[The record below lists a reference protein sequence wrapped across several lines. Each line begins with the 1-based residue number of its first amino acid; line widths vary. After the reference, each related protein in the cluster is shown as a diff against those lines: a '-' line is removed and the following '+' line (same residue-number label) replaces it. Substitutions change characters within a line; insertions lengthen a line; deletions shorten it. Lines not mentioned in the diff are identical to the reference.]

1 MRVDAVGQQ
10 VHGLLRRLHERAAY
24 QLGRA
29 FAPKSRGPLS
39 AALRAFAAFA
49 EKCPERVLFKSP
61 EGSSKSEAGAWN
73 EWTFVLFA
81 VYMSSSPSR
90 KTGRLVRARTVES
103 YISLLKSYLSFQYEF
118 DVLDRAPR
126 LKRLMAEM
134 KDKDPLGLARR
145 KRRGLR
151 RRHLRWMWK
160 RVPGVRATSQAAV
173 NAHALLVTAWQVLAR
188 GGELA
193 PQTVRWTPEKGPT
206 RADLSF
212 EVTRAG
218 KRYVILWLRP
228 LKKRGSG
235 PVHKVPQY
243 IAEFDG
249 GGSDAYAALR
259 RLVEFDPVEPAVA
272 GLTPLFRDFSA
283 KGGGR
288 HFTVASMRELIR
300 ERMRSLGFEVASEW
314 GAHSC
319 RIGGATDLVA
329 TRQASPLLL
338 QAKGRWASDIG
349 KIYARMTRRC
359 HLAASELMQ
368 SAKGRDVEELLP
380 SFVQAAL

>member
-1 MRVDAVGQQ
+1 MDVVGQQ
-10 VHGLLRRLHERAAY
+10 VRGLLRRLHERAAR
-24 QLGRA
+24 QLSGA
-29 FAPKSRGPLS
+29 FAPRSRGPLS
-39 AALRAFAAFA
+39 TALRAFASFA
-49 EKCPERVLFKSP
+49 NRCPERVLFKSP
-61 EGSSKSEAGAWN
+61 EGSSRSEASAWN
-73 EWTFVLFA
+73 EWTFILFA
-81 VYMSSSPSR
+81 MYLSSLPSP
-90 KTGRLVRARTVES
+90 KTGRPVQARTVES
-103 YISLLKSYLSFQYEF
+103 YISLLKGYLSFQYDF
-118 DVLDRAPR
+118 DVVDRAPR
-126 LKRLMAEM
+126 LRRLITEM
-134 KDKDPLGLARR
+134 RNQDPLGLTRR

-151 RRHLRWMWK
+151 RRHLRQMWK
-160 RVPGVRATSQAAV
+160 RVPGVRAASPAAV

-193 PQTVRWTPEKGPT
+193 PQTAEWTPERGPT

-218 KRYVILWLRP
+218 KRYAILWLRP
-228 LKKRGSG
+228 LKKKRGG
-235 PVHKVPQY
+235 LAHKVPQY

-259 RLVEFDPVEPAVA
+259 RLVMFDPVEPAVS
-272 GLTPLFRDFSA
+272 GLTPLFRDFSTS
-283 KGGGR
+283 GRGR
-288 HFTVASMRELIR
+288 HFTVASMRALIR
-300 ERMRSLGFEVASEW
+300 ERMRVLGFVVASEW

-329 TRQASPLLL
+329 TGQASPLLL

-359 HLAASELMQ
+359 HLSASELMQ

-380 SFVQAAL
+380 SFVQAAF